1 MEQRGY
7 NLLTIKEYQELLSD
21 YGFVNIKAEDK
32 TDFFIEYT
40 NEELNKFIENK
51 EEFIKVNYIFFFLMI
66 YKITIIYKNSN
77 FR

>member
-21 YGFVNIKAEDK
+21 YGFVNIKAQDK

-51 EEFIKVNYIFFFLMI
+51 EEFIKVNFIFFFLMI

>member
-51 EEFIKVNYIFFFLMI
+51 EEFIKVNFIFFFLMI